1 MEVKSLQENVYEAIR
16 QGIASEEYKPGER
29 LVEVQLARRYG
40 VTRGPV
46 REALCR
52 LEHDGVVMRQTGIGV
67 FVNDF
72 DRSSLLELSEI
83 RAALESLA
91 ARKAAS
97 RCDEVDAIRL
107 RRQLD
112 KLRQLAEAADGR
124 SPVAR
129 RELMGY
135 DEELHLLIA
144 EIADKPFLRRLL
156 GNQHIIRRMIQGE
169 LPLFPETFGKAELE
183 AILERHV
190 RLVEAIIAQ
199 HEDEAAELAH
209 EHVMRRVREL
219 NLTCDDPIS
228 GRTHQSV

>member
-52 LEHDGVVMRQTGIGV
+52 LEHDGVVMRQAGIGV

-91 ARKAAS
+91 ARKAAA
-97 RCDEVDAIRL
+97 RCDEVGAIRL

-112 KLRQLAEAADGR
+112 KLRQMAEQAGAS
-124 SPVAR
+124 SPVTR
-129 RELMGY
+129 REFMGY

-144 EIADKPFLRRLL
+144 EIAERPLLKRLL
-156 GNQHIIRRMIQGE
+156 ENQHIIRRMLQGTM
-169 LPLFPETFGKAELE
+169 PLFPESFGPDELE
-183 AILERHV
+183 AILQRHV
-190 RLVEAIIAQ
+190 RLVEAVVANR
-199 HEDEAAELAH
+199 EKEAEELAR
-209 EHVMRRVREL
+209 EHVLRAAHRASRIL
-219 NLTCDDPIS
+219 NSHEVPCDEPV
-228 GRTHQSV
+228 G

>member
-1 MEVKSLQENVYEAIR
+1 MEVKSLQENVYEEIR

-29 LVEVQLARRYG
+29 LVEVQLAQRYG

-67 FVNDF
+67 FVNEF
-72 DRSSLLELSEI
+72 DRSSLLEVSEI
-83 RAALESLA
+83 RAALEALA
-91 ARKAAS
+91 ARKAAAQ
-97 RCDEVDAIRL
+97 CDEVGAIRL

-112 KLRQLAEAADGR
+112 KLRQMAKRADDQ
-124 SPVAR
+124 SPVTR

-135 DEELHLLIA
+135 DEELHLLIV
-144 EIADKPFLRRLL
+144 EIADKPLLKRLL
-156 GNQHIIRRMIQGE
+156 ANQHIIRRMIQGE
-169 LPLFPETFGKAELE
+169 LPLFPEAFGRAEL
-183 AILERHV
+183 AAVLERHV
-190 RLVEAIIAQ
+190 RLVEAIIGQ
-199 HEDEAAELAH
+199 REDEAAELAY

-228 GRTHQSV
+228 GRRR